1 MRLPGKKHAAPC
13 ILGEISRSPLS
24 ALFPQSEILQK
35 IHQELESVVK
45 QNLVFNHFHQN
56 TKIHVIITIIII
68 IIIIIISCS

>member
-1 MRLPGKKHAAPC
+1 MHLPGKKHAAPC

-35 IHQELESVVK
+35 IHQELESVLK
-45 QNLVFNHFHQN
+45 QNLVLNHFHQN
-56 TKIHVIITIIII
+56 TKIHVIIIII